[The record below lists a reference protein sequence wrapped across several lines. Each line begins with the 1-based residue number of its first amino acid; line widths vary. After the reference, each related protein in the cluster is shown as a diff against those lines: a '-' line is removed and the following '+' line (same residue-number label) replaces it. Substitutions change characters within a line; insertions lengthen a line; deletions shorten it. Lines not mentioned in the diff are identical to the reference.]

1 MFIRIQL
8 LGRLLQDLGIN
19 MEKIFFINGEE
30 IKVQNFSQKD
40 GVVSFELNGKSY
52 QYSRLDFR
60 DQLLIE
66 GNGHRF
72 TAVIGT
78 PKDGD
83 QTVMAAGL
91 EAKMS
96 SGKRVKKQSIQGSLN
111 SPMPGKIFK
120 IVKNEGETVTKGE
133 TILILEAMKMEH
145 SIRADKDGVVKKIN
159 YSVGELV
166 QGGAILAS
174 VE

>member
-1 MFIRIQL
+1 
-8 LGRLLQDLGIN
+8 
-19 MEKIFFINGEE
+19 MEKIFFINGQEV
-30 IKVQNFSQKD
+30 KVINFSQKD
-40 GVVSFELNGKSY
+40 GMVSFDLNGKSY
-52 QYSRLDFR
+52 RYSKLDFR

-66 GNGHRF
+66 GTDHRF
-72 TAVIGT
+72 GAVISS
-78 PKDGD
+78 PKEGE
-83 QTVMAAGL
+83 QMVIAGGL

-96 SGKRVKKQSIQGSLN
+96 SGKKAKKQSIAGSLN

-120 IVKNEGETVTKGE
+120 VIKNVGDEVKKGE

-166 QGGAILAS
+166 QGGAVLAS